1 MYTFQLNSL
10 TDTERFAKILSEQIE
25 AGSVILLSGDLGS
38 GKTTFT
44 QYFGKFLGV
53 KRHMTSPTFN
63 IIKSYKGIYTIH
75 HMDCYRL
82 EDSDEDLGFDE
93 YFNDLDIAI
102 VEWPQFI
109 EEYLPED
116 FISIELLYIDES
128 KRELKMKAQGNN
140 NLEIVGAVYDQFT
153 SWYVESSSISGS

>member
-1 MYTFQLNSL
+1 MYTFELESL
-10 TDTERFAKILSEQIE
+10 SDTERFAKAFSDKI
-25 AGSVILLSGDLGS
+25 APGTVILLSGDLGS

-44 QYFGKFLGV
+44 QFLGKALGV

-63 IIKSYKGIYTIH
+63 IIKSYQGKFRIH

-93 YFNDLDIAI
+93 YFNDNDVAI

-109 EEYLPED
+109 EDYLPAD
-116 FISIELLYIDES
+116 YISINMSYIDES
-128 KRELKMKAQGNN
+128 KRMLEMTATGDNN
-140 NLEIVGAVYDQFT
+140 IKIAGEVHDQFT
-153 SWYVESSSISGS
+153 V